1 MTSRRLHW
9 ALKNKRGD
17 YLTWM
22 SCALFGVHL
31 PITTIHY
38 ETSALFETRQQARHI
53 AGKMPEGFEGYQPVR
68 VRVDLVE
75 VMQ

>member
-1 MTSRRLHW
+1 MTGRRLHW

-22 SCALFGVHL
+22 SCAILGVHL

-38 ETSALFETRQQARHI
+38 EQAALFETRHQARFV
-53 AGKMPEGFEGYQPVR
+53 AGKMPDAFDGYVPVR

-75 VMQ
+75 VE